1 MKRPMKRVAI
11 VGPGGAGKTTFAR
24 RLGERTGLPVVHLDE
39 LYWRPGWVGTPDDEW
54 RETVTR
60 LAAAD
65 EWILDGNYSR
75 TLDVRARAAD
85 TVLLFDYAPLGN
97 LARALRRSLSNY
109 GKEMQAPGCP
119 EHFDVEFLRWILNYR
134 TRSRPRVLEHLETCG
149 PDVDVRV
156 LRRPRDARRF
166 LASLT

>member
-1 MKRPMKRVAI
+1 MRRVAVI
-11 VGPGGAGKTTFAR
+11 GPGGAGKSTFAR
-24 RLGERTGLPVVHLDE
+24 RLGERTGLPVIHLDE
-39 LYWRPGWVGTPDDEW
+39 LYWRPGWVATPDDEW

-60 LAAAD
+60 LAAGD

-119 EHFDVEFLRWILNYR
+119 EHFDLEFLRWILNYR
-134 TRSRPRVLEHLETCG
+134 TRSRPRVLQHLEACG

-166 LASLT
+166 LAALT